1 MLKSE
6 KSCRYKIFRSQ
17 SFVPRD
23 GPKLR
28 CSHRRKRHRV
38 FLLGAALTSG
48 MVGKDDNMKSRKS
61 IAMMLAVMLTAASAA
76 GPAFAAENSAQ
87 TAGTEQTSG
96 AVFEDGTRDESQEKT
111 RFAFTSSN
119 TRAATADAAGTVTG
133 KSAGTVTPPTMRRSQ
148 RQSGSLSTRP

>member
-1 MLKSE
+1 
-6 KSCRYKIFRSQ
+6 
-17 SFVPRD
+17 
-23 GPKLR
+23 
-28 CSHRRKRHRV
+28 
-38 FLLGAALTSG
+38 
-48 MVGKDDNMKSRKS
+48 MVGKDDNMKSRKF

-111 RFAFTSSN
+111 RFTFTSSN

-133 KSAGTVTPPTMRRSQ
+133 KSAGTVTTTAKAAETADYKYCQQGPEET
-148 RQSGSLSTRP
+148 RQLPLYQVEQFQVHQLPDRLE